1 MLSFIVVSGMATII
15 IESVCNAIA
24 VNNIKK
30 RGYITNHIK
39 PSNIQ
44 TIIFNFIPGVNLL
57 VALVEMVITGF
68 ILYGNPKQIE
78 KFLLERNLIYNPTD
92 ELNHV
97 NRLKNQIDE
106 QSFMDA
112 MTLDGA
118 SKEVIDSELKSAKR
132 EIYSDYYELSNKK
145 YRELQA
151 MSDTELWLRDIEL
164 HNGLS
169 SDERNQLFS
178 SYVKDFQ
185 SNKENTKPKAIQKT
199 YKIIANKKTNV

>member
-1 MLSFIVVSGMATII
+1 M
-15 IESVCNAIA
+15 
-24 VNNIKK
+24 
-30 RGYITNHIK
+30 
-39 PSNIQ
+39 
-44 TIIFNFIPGVNLL
+44 
-57 VALVEMVITGF
+57 ALVETVITGF
-68 ILYGNPKQIE
+68 ILYGNSKKVE
-78 KFLLERNLIYNPTD
+78 KYLLERNLIYNPTD
-92 ELNHV
+92 ELNRV
-97 NRLKNQIDE
+97 NCLKNQMNE

-132 EIYSDYYELSNKK
+132 EIYSDYCELSDKR

-185 SNKENTKPKAIQKT
+185 GNKENTNPKAIQKT

>member
-15 IESVCNAIA
+15 IKSVCNAIA